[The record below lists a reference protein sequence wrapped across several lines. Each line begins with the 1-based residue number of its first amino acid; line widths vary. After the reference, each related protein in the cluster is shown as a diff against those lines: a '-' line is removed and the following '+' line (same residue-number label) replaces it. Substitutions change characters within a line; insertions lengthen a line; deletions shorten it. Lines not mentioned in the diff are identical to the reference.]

1 MKKILLLLGSMLLI
15 WHTDTLAQ
23 RKCGIEAER
32 AAMIAKDP
40 TWKDRF
46 DAQRNSLQ
54 SIADNY
60 GLLKKSGAAERTT
73 ATISP
78 VPVIFHILVTNAQLA
93 NLGGIAGIEQRCDSQ
108 IVVLNRDYNRQNADS
123 VYIPSGW
130 THLYANVGIH
140 FGLAHTT
147 PSGNGTPGYELLIIP
162 DAPGGFSSGSYG
174 DYSDAKY
181 TATGGLAAWDN
192 TKYMNVWC
200 INFADDPSLLGITS
214 PLSFTVG
221 SGAIPLP
228 EMGICMNY
236 LALGKRT
243 APSDD
248 YIPTGYGTDYYDQGR
263 TLTHE
268 VGHFFEIWHTWG
280 DDYGLC
286 PWDTPWPGCPNGGDP
301 SDSGAGQDDGLADT
315 PPEGDHQFFNL
326 PYSITGGTY
335 NDCCQYM
342 PGSTTDLQPFG
353 LCSQCF
359 INYTDDIGMHMF
371 TTDQA
376 NAMASMVLL
385 TPGTTIGGTTTGATN
400 SGIIGET
407 YSLTQNP
414 ALLTY
419 PANAAVSH
427 VDLNSSLTI
436 SPNPTTGM
444 VNISYNSNTDVL
456 MAISVINMLGQEV
469 NNINT
474 TGMLQD
480 YYSIDLSAMS
490 KGIYFVRC
498 NFASGSVTRK
508 ILLQ

>member
-1 MKKILLLLGSMLLI
+1 MKKILLLTGIVLLTL
-15 WHTDTLAQ
+15 HTATFAQ

-54 SIADNY
+54 GIADNY
-60 GLLKKSGAAERTT
+60 KQMVKAGAAERTT

-78 VPVIFHILVTNAQLA
+78 VPVIFHVIVTTAQLA
-93 NLGGIAGIEQRCDSQ
+93 QMGGTAGVLQRCDSQ
-108 IVVLNRDYNRQNADS
+108 IAVLNRDYNRENPDTTPS
-123 VYIPSGW
+123 CIPVGW
-130 THLYANVGIH
+130 KHLYANVGIH

-162 DAPGGFSSGSYG
+162 DAPGGFNSGSYG

-181 TATGGLAAWDN
+181 AATGGLSAWDN

-200 INFADDPSLLGITS
+200 INFADNSGLLGITS

-236 LALGKRT
+236 LALGKR
-243 APSDD
+243 ASPSDN
-248 YIPTGYGTDYYDQGR
+248 YIPTGWGSNYYDQGR

-280 DDYGLC
+280 DDGGLC
-286 PWDTPWPGCPNGGDP
+286 PWNGG
-301 SDSGAGQDDGLADT
+301 SDDGLADT
-315 PPEGDHQFFNL
+315 PPEGDAKYGDL
-326 PYSITGGTY
+326 ADSITLGGSYAVGTY
-335 NDCCQYM
+335 YDQCQDHGSLDTQQFW
-342 PGSTTDLQPFG
+342 PGISSHDYL
-353 LCSQCF
+353 
-359 INYTDDIGMHMF
+359 NYVDDIAMHMF

-376 NAMASMVLL
+376 AAMASMVLVP
-385 TPGTTIGGTTTGATN
+385 PGTATGATG
-400 SGIIGET
+400 SGVIGET

-414 ALLTY
+414 VLLTY
-419 PANAAVSH
+419 PAIAAVSQ

-436 SPNPTTGM
+436 SPNPTTGI
-444 VNISYNSNTDVL
+444 VNLSYNSSANELIT
-456 MAISVINMLGQEV
+456 IGVINMLGQEV
-469 NNINT
+469 KNINT

-480 YYSIDLSAMS
+480 YYSIDLSGMS

-498 NFASGSVTRK
+498 NFTSGSVTRK